1 MQVCWQDTTN
11 GAYYGQSLCNVVH
24 NIHDHISLPSRQ
36 KKPTSIMVAPNKN
49 KTSLMNMIKDANLDK
64 LMNGPMASLLKGP
77 L

>member
-1 MQVCWQDTTN
+1 
-11 GAYYGQSLCNVVH
+11 
-24 NIHDHISLPSRQ
+24 
-36 KKPTSIMVAPNKN
+36 MVAPNKN